1 VNMKESLPEG
11 REGQDINRRGDE
23 HMPSRE
29 YTGREMTGRELN
41 GREVSG
47 RELTTRND
55 TGTNSRDFLV
65 GAIIGGLAGAAAA
78 LFLTPKSGKELRTT
92 LNEQKDKAVTK
103 SNELAS
109 TAKEK
114 ANSLAQSVS
123 QQSSDLVSKVKGK
136 QDQGQNEGPEGDLD
150 NVPTSMAETSSMEQ
164 THTATNE
171 EIQRKL
177 EETQQA
183 FDDTEEKLNQ

>member
-1 VNMKESLPEG
+1 MRESLPEG
-11 REGQDINRRGDE
+11 KKDKDINRRGDDT
-23 HMPSRE
+23 MTNRE
-29 YTGREMTGRELN
+29 FNGRELN

-47 RELTTRND
+47 RELNARND
-55 TGTNSRDFLV
+55 SGTNSRDFMI

-92 LNEQKDKAVTK
+92 LNEQKDKAMTK
-103 SNELAS
+103 SSELAS

-114 ANSLAQSVS
+114 ANSLAQTVS

-136 QDQGQNEGPEGDLD
+136 QDQGQNEGPEGDLE
-150 NVPTSMAETSSMEQ
+150 NVATSMAETSSMEQ

-177 EETQQA
+177 QETQAA
-183 FDDTEEKLNQ
+183 FDETEDKLNQ